1 MWDER
6 YSAEHYIYGK
16 EPNLFLKENSG
27 ILPMGNILCLAEGE
41 GRNAV
46 FLARQGYSVTAVD
59 ASSAGLK
66 KAQRLAEENGVQVE
80 LIHQDLAD
88 FDLGN
93 EQWDGIVSIF
103 CHLPPVIR
111 RNLHRKLVA
120 ALKNNGVL
128 LLEAYTPEQLL
139 HGTGGPATAEMTMT
153 AALLSEELAGLN
165 FSRLDELEREVI
177 EGTHHTGMGA
187 VVQAIASKE

>member
-1 MWDER
+1 
-6 YSAEHYIYGK
+6 
-16 EPNLFLKENSG
+16 
-27 ILPMGNILCLAEGE
+27 MGNILCLAEGE

-66 KAQRLAEENGVQVE
+66 KAQKLAEENGVQVE

-88 FDLGN
+88 FDLGS
-93 EQWDGIVSIF
+93 EQWDGMVSIF
-103 CHLPPVIR
+103 CHLPPLIR

-120 ALKNNGVL
+120 GLKNNGVL

-153 AALLSEELAGLN
+153 AELLSEELAGLN
-165 FSRLDELEREVI
+165 FSRLDELEREVV